1 MPLLDGFKVIPLKE
15 KLEDSILTITSKS
28 LKLNRAT
35 SRLLNE
41 PILVQFLINEN
52 RMQIAITPAKTG
64 DENGVDFT
72 FPPEGREK
80 PIVVKEPAILKVIGK
95 LTVLE
100 KNGTNL
106 MIKIKGVFYPDEK
119 AIIYDLGEAVE
130 TVIKPR
136 GRKRKEVQA

>member
-35 SRLLNE
+35 SRLLDE

-95 LTVLE
+95 LTVLDQDWLIQE
-100 KNGTNL
+100 
-106 MIKIKGVFYPDEK
+106 P
-119 AIIYDLGEAVE
+119 
-130 TVIKPR
+130 
-136 GRKRKEVQA
+136 

>member
-28 LKLNRAT
+28 IKLNRAT
-35 SRLLNE
+35 SRLLDT
-41 PILVQFLINEN
+41 PILVQFLINEK
-52 RMQIAITPAKTG
+52 RMQIALTPAKIG

-80 PIVVKEPAILKVIGK
+80 PIVVKEPAILKAIGK
-95 LTVLE
+95 LAVLE
-100 KNGTNL
+100 KNETNL
-106 MIKIKGVFYPDEK
+106 MLTIKGVVYPAEK
-119 AIIYDLGEAVE
+119 TIIYDLGEAVE

-136 GRKRKEVQA
+136 GRKRKGT